1 VILPMLRSEI
11 WRCCGNLFLLL
22 KSHSHIDP
30 KGKKKA
36 LAVGHC
42 DVSDAEKDLHPSIK
56 IPSLIMS
63 ETVQDAL
70 VCFGCLWFLDGR
82 RSKR

>member
-1 VILPMLRSEI
+1 MLRSEI

-22 KSHSHIDP
+22 KSHSLIDL

-36 LAVGHC
+36 LTVGHC
-42 DVSDAEKDLHPSIK
+42 DVSDTEKDLHPSIR

-63 ETVQDAL
+63 EMV
-70 VCFGCLWFLDGR
+70 
-82 RSKR
+82 